1 MLRGW
6 IAGRMKRIRVSA
18 SFMTGA
24 VALVFLIIGYQ
35 TALFLHKSAMLKILG
50 NRDRPDTV
58 YVIDPEMARA
68 VLAEARPD
76 SAAAFRSVPGLPEKP
91 AAADDRLYVRKDSE
105 HHPAVAEIRSSIP
118 SRNVESFRFDPN
130 TVTVNDL
137 VRLGFSEKQA
147 LSIDNYRKKGGRFRR
162 KGDFARS
169 YVVADSVYDRLEPYI
184 DIPLIDIN
192 LADSAAFDDLPG
204 IGGYFAARMV
214 DYRRRLGGSYS
225 FKEQLMDIWRFNRER
240 FDGLSDLITVA
251 PEHIRPYRLWTLP
264 EDSLRLHPYIGSWA
278 VAHGIVLFRENNPAS
293 EWTVGSLSEAG
304 ILKPE
309 MAEKLAR
316 CVIEPPPAAVQ
327 GQEP

>member
-105 HHPAVAEIRSSIP
+105 HHPAVAEILSSIP

-137 VRLGFSEKQA
+137 MRLGFSEKQA

-214 DYRRRLGGSYS
+214 DYRCRLGGSYS
-225 FKEQLMDIWRFNRER
+225 FKEQLMDIWRFDRER
-240 FDGLSDLITVA
+240 FDGLSDLITVT
-251 PEHIRPYRLWTLP
+251 PEHVRPYRLWTLP

-309 MAEKLAR
+309 MAEKLAG